1 MPPCFGSV
9 EMAGCPESKAE
20 NTKAVTNQRIDQ
32 STQLLPKCSRRHHE
46 APTGNASTV
55 VSACSPCRIA
65 LAAALPV
72 LSSCAMLQGSFRRRV
87 AHLTA
92 HSRALPE
99 DFAMAIR
106 FTPFTPGFA
115 AECTGVDIGRSLTPQ
130 EAAVIDGGMDR
141 Y

>member
-9 EMAGCPESKAE
+9 EMAGCPDSKAE

-72 LSSCAMLQGSFRRRV
+72 LASCAMLQTPCRAFDRAQPGLVGGFRDGHPLHTVHSGVCCRMHRR
-87 AHLTA
+87 
-92 HSRALPE
+92 
-99 DFAMAIR
+99 
-106 FTPFTPGFA
+106 
-115 AECTGVDIGRSLTPQ
+115 
-130 EAAVIDGGMDR
+130 
-141 Y
+141 